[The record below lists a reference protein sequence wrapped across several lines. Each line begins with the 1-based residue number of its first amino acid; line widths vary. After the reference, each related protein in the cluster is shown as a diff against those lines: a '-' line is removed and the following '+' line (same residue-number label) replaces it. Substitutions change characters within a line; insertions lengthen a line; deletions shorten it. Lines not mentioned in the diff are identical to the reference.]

1 MKIKKGLILRK
12 IADTYVIVAVG
23 DAARN
28 FNGMITLNETGAF
41 LWEGIC
47 AGDDEQAL
55 VQKLMQNYEIDE
67 QTAKND
73 VAAFVKKVTDAG
85 FTE

>member
-1 MKIKKGLILRK
+1 MKIKKGFILRK

-23 DAARN
+23 DAARD

-47 AGDDEQAL
+47 AGDDEQTL

-67 QTAKND
+67 QTAKKD

>member
-1 MKIKKGLILRK
+1 MKIKKGFILRK

-47 AGDDEQAL
+47 AGDDEETV